1 MTTKD
6 VAQTSEELKVD
17 LPLSFPCPTDDI
29 FSIPKIEDLLKPLL
43 EIAQLP
49 DKLDAKI
56 ALLKK
61 EKEEEIVELYEKLK
75 NPDLT
80 VEERT
85 AILEEIE
92 VAEDYIERVILGEI
106 SEEFNKIKEDIG
118 KFFDNM
124 QSILSPFWKTR
135 EGTEKRN
142 LQKELEDALTEVFSE
157 FALFI
162 PIKISELIQKLVPL
176 SLTINILGLQIDII
190 KVVISPDYRTEIQD
204 QIGGKNFVTQIISKR
219 KQLAKINERLTKE
232 IYVLNAEEIDK
243 LEKEKEQL
251 EKDILALEEKRT
263 KHIDKFFNLIPE
275 AQRKFDGEIQELNN
289 DARAKLIWDYI
300 KKEMKEWVLNA
311 HIKAFEKLI
320 DLFEEIW
327 DALGLPKLPFS
338 KISELLS
345 MDISALL
352 ETLTAELKR
361 RFQTTASELRGKIK
375 DIDKKL
381 ETETDPATIEKLN
394 EEKRELEQKLIDEKG
409 KYLRALED
417 HVLGFVIPI
426 IGMTVGEI
434 IGGESTSTNSS
445 LEERLAR
452 FQAALEDFK
461 QNWMQKLLF
470 AWVKIVEKFL
480 SAIGLGAIID
490 LLLLTMCDFLKLI
503 GNPFGAM
510 ITIPNLDGVLQS
522 TTYKPV
528 VRVNTSSRSRVEGV
542 ASFNADGGTGEF
554 QLTER
559 EGVEGA
565 TKVFVNGIEQSD
577 ITITSSTVDGITT
590 DTVTFEE
597 NPNEFDLVSIIKV

>member
-1 MTTKD
+1 MTTKN
-6 VAQTSEELKVD
+6 VAETSEDLKID

-29 FSIPKIEDLLKPLL
+29 FSIPKVEDLLKPLL

-61 EKEEEIVELYEKLK
+61 EKEEELVELNKKLQ

-80 VEERT
+80 DEERN
-85 AILEEIE
+85 AILTEIE
-92 VAEDYIERVILGEI
+92 VAEDYIDRVLLGELF
-106 SEEFNKIKEDIG
+106 EEFNEIKEDIS

-124 QSILSPFWKTR
+124 QSILSPFWKKR

-176 SLTINILGLQIDII
+176 SLTINILGLEIDII
-190 KVVISPDYRTEIQD
+190 KIVIAPDYRTEIQD

-219 KQLAKINERLTKE
+219 KELAKINERLTEE
-232 IYVLNAEEIDK
+232 IFVLSAEEIDK

-251 EKDILALEEKRT
+251 EKDILTLEEKRT
-263 KHIDKFFNLIPE
+263 KLIDTFFNLVPE
-275 AQRKFDGEIQELNN
+275 AQRKFDGEISELNN

-311 HIKAFEKLI
+311 HVKAFEKLI
-320 DLFEEIW
+320 DLFKEIW

-338 KISELLS
+338 QIAELLT
-345 MDISALL
+345 MDISALI
-352 ETLTAELKR
+352 ETLVSELKR

-375 DIDKKL
+375 KIDKKL

-394 EEKRELEQKLIDEKG
+394 EEKRELEQKLTDEKG

-426 IGMTVGEI
+426 IGMTVEEI
-434 IGGESTSTNSS
+434 IGGVNISTTISS
-445 LEERLAR
+445 EERLAK

-470 AWVKIVEKFL
+470 GWVKLVEKFFA
-480 SAIGLGAIID
+480 AIGLGAIID

-503 GNPFGAM
+503 GNPFAVM
-510 ITIPNLDGVLQS
+510 IAIPNLDGILES
-522 TTYKPV
+522 TTYKPK
-528 VRVNTSSRSRVEGV
+528 VRVNTSNRSRVEGV
-542 ASFNADGGTGEF
+542 ASFDSDGETSQFAVPSGSGDI
-554 QLTER
+554 
-559 EGVEGA
+559 
-565 TKVFVNGIEQSD
+565 KVFVNGVEQSGSSV
-577 ITITSSTVDGITT
+577 TITSSTVNGVTSST
-590 DTVTFEE
+590 ATFEE

>member
-6 VAQTSEELKVD
+6 VAETSKELKID
-17 LPLSFPCPTDDI
+17 LPLSLPCPTDDI
-29 FSIPKIEDLLKPLL
+29 FSIPKVEDILKPLQ

-56 ALLKK
+56 ALMKK
-61 EKEEEIVELYEKLK
+61 EKEEEIVALNEKLK

-80 VEERT
+80 AEERT
-85 AILEEIE
+85 AILQEIKT
-92 VAEDYIERVILGEI
+92 AEDYIDNILLGEL
-106 SEEFNKIKEDIG
+106 SEQFNEIKEDIE
-118 KFFDNM
+118 KFFDTM
-124 QSILSPFWKTR
+124 EGVLSPFWKTR

-142 LQKELEDALTEVFSE
+142 LQKELEDALDELFSE
-157 FALFI
+157 FHLFI
-162 PIKISELIQKLVPL
+162 PIKISELIEKLVPL
-176 SLTINILGLQIDII
+176 SLTIPILGLQIDII
-190 KVVISPDYRTEIQD
+190 KIVTSPNYRKEIQD

-219 KQLAKINERLTKE
+219 KRLAKVNERLTKE

-263 KHIDKFFNLIPE
+263 KHIDRFFNLVPE
-275 AQRKFDGEIQELNN
+275 AQRKFDGKIQELNN
-289 DARAKLIWDYI
+289 DLRAKLTWDYI
-300 KKEMKEWVLNA
+300 KTEMKEWVLNA

-320 DLFEEIW
+320 DMFEEIW

-361 RFQTTASELRGKIK
+361 RFQTTASELREKIK
-375 DIDKKL
+375 EIDKKL
-381 ETETDPATIEKLN
+381 ETETDPATIDKLN

-409 KYLRALED
+409 KYLRQLED
-417 HVLGFVIPI
+417 AVLGFEIPI
-426 IGMTVGEI
+426 IGMTIEEI
-434 IGGESTSTNSS
+434 IGGKNVSTNSS

-452 FQAALEDFK
+452 FETKFEDFK
-461 QNWMQKLLF
+461 QNWMQKLLM

-480 SAIGLGAIID
+480 SAIGLGKIID

-510 ITIPNLDGVLQS
+510 ITIPNLDGILQS

-542 ASFNADGGTGEF
+542 ASFGADGDTDEF
-554 QLTER
+554 QLTGG
-559 EGVEGA
+559 EGT
-565 TKVFVNGIEQSD
+565 TKVFVNGVEQSE
-577 ITITSSTVDGITT
+577 ITITSSTVNGITT

>member
-6 VAQTSEELKVD
+6 VAETSEELKID

-29 FSIPKIEDLLKPLL
+29 FSIPKVEDLLKPLL

-61 EKEEEIVELYEKLK
+61 EKEEEIVALNEKLK

-85 AILEEIE
+85 AILQEIKT
-92 VAEDYIERVILGEI
+92 AEDYIDSVLLGEL
-106 SEEFNKIKEDIG
+106 SEDFNKIKEDIG

-135 EGTEKRN
+135 EGTDKLN

-190 KVVISPDYRTEIQD
+190 KVVIAPDYRTEIQD

-219 KQLAKINERLTKE
+219 KRLAEINKE
-232 IYVLNAEEIDK
+232 LMNAKNMTVEEIEA
-243 LEKEKEQL
+243 LEKQKEQL
-251 EKDILALEEKRT
+251 EEEILALEEKRT

-289 DARAKLIWDYI
+289 DARAKLVWDYI

-311 HIKAFEKLI
+311 HVKAFEKLI
-320 DLFEEIW
+320 DMFEEIW
-327 DALGLPKLPFS
+327 DVLGLPKLPFS
-338 KISELLS
+338 QIAELLS

-394 EEKRELEQKLIDEKG
+394 EEKRELEQKLLDEKG

-417 HVLGFVIPI
+417 HVLGFEIPI

-434 IGGESTSTNSS
+434 IGGESISTTSS

-452 FQAALEDFK
+452 FQASLEDFK

-490 LLLLTMCDFLKLI
+490 LLLLTMCDFLKVI
-503 GNPFGAM
+503 GNPFAIM
-510 ITIPNLDGVLQS
+510 INIPNLDGVLQS
-522 TTYKPV
+522 TTYKPK

-542 ASFNADGGTGEF
+542 VSFNADGGTGEF

-559 EGVEGA
+559 AGVEGA
-565 TKVFVNGIEQSD
+565 TKVFVNGVEQSD

>member
-1 MTTKD
+1 VTTKN
-6 VAQTSEELKVD
+6 VAETSEDLKID

-29 FSIPKIEDLLKPLL
+29 FSIPKVEDILKPLQ

-56 ALLKK
+56 ALMKK
-61 EKEEEIVELYEKLK
+61 EKEEEIVALNKKLQ

-80 VEERT
+80 DEERN
-85 AILEEIE
+85 AILTEIE
-92 VAEDYIERVILGEI
+92 VAEDYIDRVLLGELF
-106 SEEFNKIKEDIG
+106 EEFNEIKEDIS

-124 QSILSPFWKTR
+124 QSILSPFWKKR

-176 SLTINILGLQIDII
+176 SLTINILGLEIDII
-190 KVVISPDYRTEIQD
+190 KIVIAPDYRTEIQD

-219 KQLAKINERLTKE
+219 KELAKINERLTEE
-232 IYVLNAEEIDK
+232 IFVLSAEEIDK

-251 EKDILALEEKRT
+251 EKDILTLEEKRT
-263 KHIDKFFNLIPE
+263 KLIDTFFNLVPE
-275 AQRKFDGEIQELNN
+275 AQRKFDGEISELNN

-311 HIKAFEKLI
+311 HVKAFEKLI
-320 DLFEEIW
+320 DLFKEIW

-338 KISELLS
+338 QIAELLT
-345 MDISALL
+345 MDISALI
-352 ETLTAELKR
+352 ETLVSELKR
-361 RFQTTASELRGKIK
+361 KFQTTASELKGKIK
-375 DIDKKL
+375 KIDKKL

-394 EEKRELEQKLIDEKG
+394 EEKRELEQKLTDEKG

-426 IGMTVGEI
+426 IGMTVEEI
-434 IGGESTSTNSS
+434 IGGENISTTIS
-445 LEERLAR
+445 LEERLAK

-470 AWVKIVEKFL
+470 GWVKLVEKFFA
-480 SAIGLGAIID
+480 AIGLGAIID

-503 GNPFGAM
+503 GNPFAVM
-510 ITIPNLDGVLQS
+510 IAIPNLDGILES
-522 TTYKPV
+522 TTYKPK

-542 ASFNADGGTGEF
+542 ASFDSDGETSQFAVPSGSGDI
-554 QLTER
+554 
-559 EGVEGA
+559 
-565 TKVFVNGIEQSD
+565 KVFVNGVAQSGSSV
-577 ITITSSTVDGITT
+577 TITSS
-590 DTVTFEE
+590 TVTFEE